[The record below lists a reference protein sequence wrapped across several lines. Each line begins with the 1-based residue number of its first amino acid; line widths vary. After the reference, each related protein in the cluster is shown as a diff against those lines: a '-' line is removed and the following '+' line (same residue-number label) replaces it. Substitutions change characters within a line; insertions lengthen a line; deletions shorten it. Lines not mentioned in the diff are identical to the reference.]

1 LTSTA
6 NIKKKTNNG
15 YLDLTLSSLYKKFN
29 NIINGISHK
38 VLATFKVAATSTDS
52 VLYSNAVPITD
63 DVSWTAKAT
72 NEPNSVLFID
82 KKDPIYGKNINATK
96 LNIKIIV
103 NAKIRSLGF
112 ALMIGAIA
120 AIAVPPH
127 IAAPEEIRIE
137 IFLSN
142 FNILEITKPPKKDK
156 KTNKVIQP
164 K

>member
-1 LTSTA
+1 
-6 NIKKKTNNG
+6 
-15 YLDLTLSSLYKKFN
+15 
-29 NIINGISHK
+29 
-38 VLATFKVAATSTDS
+38 